1 MNLLRPDEIQ
11 EVEFPCDFL
20 PHLHDISTLCVE
32 SIHRDG
38 APVES
43 GQFDLGAVSES
54 VGSALFFLKWV
65 SSTNQ
70 IIKNLNIVIADMRAL
85 PLMFRAMAGMP
96 HDRFYLLVLTY
107 FHEFYRFR
115 ELYGRTVKVAAQRG
129 YIKREYVKTARQE
142 FHDAFGPTIDLRNS
156 LVHGSPIWS
165 GKRHVDLQFLGG
177 SWELGRELR
186 DKETGQVWE
195 MRDVLQDICQHTANA
210 FRDEGNRMSYVKG
223 ELVKAYVSLAQGA
236 A

>member
-1 MNLLRPDEIQ
+1 MIFQRPREIQ
-11 EVEFPCDFL
+11 EVEFPDQFV
-20 PHLHDISTLCVE
+20 PMLHEVSTLCVE

-38 APVES
+38 PPIES
-43 GQFDLGAVSES
+43 GQFDLGEVSEP
-54 VGSALFFLKWV
+54 VGTALFFLNWV
-65 SSTNQ
+65 SGTNQ
-70 IIKNLNIVIADMRAL
+70 IIKNLNIVITDMRSLPFMFRAL
-85 PLMFRAMAGMP
+85 PGMP

-115 ELYGRTVKVAAQRG
+115 ELHGRITKAAGLRG
-129 YIKREYVKTARQE
+129 YIRGDYVKTARQE
-142 FHDAFGPTIDLRNS
+142 FHEAFRPTIELRNS

-165 GKRHVDLQFLGG
+165 GKRHFDLQYLGG

-195 MRDVLQDICQHTANA
+195 MRDVLQEICQHTASA
-210 FRDEGNRMSYVKG
+210 LREEGDRMS
-223 ELVKAYVSLAQGA
+223 LVMNALIKEYVSIAVNA